1 MYRKENI
8 KIMKYNKNDDIV
20 DMLNNIINLEDISKA
35 ELARRIGISPQ
46 GLNAIFTKKNINLD
60 DIKRIAD
67 ALGLEIEINLV
78 EKDRK
83 QKNKINE
90 ANEKRI
96 DELIKEHEADEA
108 NGVLNDLYSTY
119 FVQKYLAS
127 EIDNL
132 IFKKIDKISNNY
144 EELLDAYKD
153 IKSYLNDQIEWQKEL
168 KEQEKKLIYNSK
180 SNNHAEAKSKT
191 IETTPKDEQSNETAK
206 EAPAPKEA
214 EQSEEEA
221 KRRDETTEND

>member
-67 ALGLEIEINLV
+67 ALGYDVEIELV
-78 EKDRK
+78 NRNAAWIETAQRK
-83 QKNKINE
+83 MMGAILHNE
-90 ANEKRI
+90 NITLKTPG
-96 DELIKEHEADEA
+96 DFLFLGKT
-108 NGVLNDLYSTY
+108 L
-119 FVQKYLAS
+119 
-127 EIDNL
+127 
-132 IFKKIDKISNNY
+132 
-144 EELLDAYKD
+144 KD
-153 IKSYLNDQIEWQKEL
+153 IYTRLEALDKRTQNIKKSD
-168 KEQEKKLIYNSK
+168 
-180 SNNHAEAKSKT
+180 AEENKT
-191 IETTPKDEQSNETAK
+191 D

-214 EQSEEEA
+214 EQSEADGMDGE
-221 KRRDETTEND
+221 KMK